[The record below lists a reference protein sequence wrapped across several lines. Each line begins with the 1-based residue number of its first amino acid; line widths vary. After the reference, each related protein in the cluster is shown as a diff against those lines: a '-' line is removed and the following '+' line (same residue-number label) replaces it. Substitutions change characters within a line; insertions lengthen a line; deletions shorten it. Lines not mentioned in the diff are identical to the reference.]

1 LEKIKINPYQLFVLI
16 VLFEMGSALVVALA
30 TDAKQDGW
38 ITLLLGMSGGIII
51 FFIYYRLFKFYPDIP
66 LTSYVQKIIG
76 KFLGRILAFMYIIYF
91 IYIAARV
98 LREFGE
104 LLTTTIY
111 ASTPLLIINALM
123 ILTIMYSIHKG
134 FEVIARVGELF
145 FIMVYILAILG
156 FLLVAFSGL
165 IHLENLRPILENGLM
180 PVIKV
185 AVAQTI
191 TYPFGEMI
199 VFTMLLPFLNDKKKA
214 KTVCITGMVLS
225 GINITISAVI
235 NVATLGVDL
244 YARSPFP
251 LLNTVGKIE
260 IGNFIQRLDVFFMLY
275 LMVGGFFK
283 ITIYFYAA
291 VMGAADIF
299 RFKDQKKLCLPIGM
313 MILFSSLAI
322 ASNYAEHTKEG
333 LRFITIYL
341 HYPFQIMIPMMLLV
355 IAFFRNRKKQSQG

>member
-1 LEKIKINPYQLFVLI
+1 
-16 VLFEMGSALVVALA
+16 MGSALVVALA
-30 TDAKQDGW
+30 TEAKQDAW
-38 ITLLLGMSGGIII
+38 IALLLGMSVGIIL
-51 FFIYYRLFKFYPDIP
+51 FFVYYRLFKYYPDIP

-76 KFLGRILAFMYIIYF
+76 KFMGRILAYMYIIYF
-91 IYIAARV
+91 IYCASRV
-98 LREFGE
+98 LRDFGE
-104 LLTTTIY
+104 LLSTTIY

-123 ILTIMYSIHKG
+123 ILTIIYSINKG

-145 FIMVYILAILG
+145 FIMVYILAIMG

-165 IHLENLRPILENGLM
+165 IHFENLRPIMENGLM

-185 AVAQTI
+185 AVGQTI
-191 TYPFGEMI
+191 TFPFGEMI
-199 VFTMLLPFLNDKKKA
+199 VFTMLLPFLNEQKKA

-235 NVATLGVDL
+235 NIATLGVDL
-244 YARSPFP
+244 YSRSPFP

-283 ITIYFYAA
+283 VTIYFYAA
-291 VMGAADIF
+291 VMGTADIF
-299 RFKDQKKLCLPIGM
+299 RFKDQKKLSFPIGM

-322 ASNYAEHTKEG
+322 ASNYAEHIKEG
-333 LRFITIYL
+333 LKFITIYL
-341 HYPFQIMIPMMLLV
+341 YYPFQILIPMMLLI